1 MGARQYLRSAATALV
16 RPPVLGALYLLAL
29 TVIASSDPIV
39 ADGDHALGAQAR
51 EVGSFVVHT
60 YGGEMRR
67 IALAIVATAALVG
80 ALLGAVAGGLV
91 RVRRALARQKPLE
104 GPRLTLASLPVLVAL
119 HGAFYLR
126 AVARSPQLYA
136 EGLYARGGVRRVV
149 QVFVTDILGVHGAT
163 ALAVLALVVYVAGP
177 RRAWPM
183 WLDRAKRALS
193 ALRAVVTP
201 GRAAVTLALLLLRT
215 VPTLGTAHAAAA
227 PSAGGPMNVLV
238 LAADSLRADRL
249 TPRVAPHL
257 SELAARGTR
266 FDRAYVSLPRT
277 FPSWVTILTGRHPH
291 HHGVRS
297 MFARWDDRAKDFD
310 ALPQRLHKAGYA
322 TGVVSDYAGDIFGRV
337 DLGFEQVDTP
347 SFDFVQ
353 MIRQRALERQTPLLP
368 FLHSRAGRTAF
379 PVLREMNQAADPDML
394 ADDAIAMLRG
404 QGDKPFF
411 MTVFFSAAHFP
422 YAAPAPY
429 YARFTDP
436 TYRGP
441 FKYHKP
447 VGLGGADAVS
457 AADVQQVRGLFDG
470 AVASI
475 DDAMARI
482 LAELDAR
489 GLRERTIIV
498 VTADHGETLFDNEHG
513 QGHGDHL
520 FGDEATHVPLVIV
533 DPRHPT
539 ARRDERIVRDV
550 DLAATL
556 YALTGTPPPADLD
569 GVSLAP
575 ALDGASTPK
584 SFAYAETEL
593 WLGEV
598 PALPDAL
605 RLPYPSLAHLTEIDT
620 AHGQEIV
627 LQRELEPI
635 TTVARH
641 RMVRDER
648 WKLLYVPTR
657 TGVKYMLYD
666 TVADPEERTDVA
678 AAHPAEV
685 TRLEGELWRWMLGDK
700 RMVERGGY
708 LVPRD
713 LASLASLGQG
723 QDALRIPGGAP

>member
-1 MGARQYLRSAATALV
+1 MGARQYLRSAVTVLV
-16 RPPVLGALYLLAL
+16 RPSVLGAAYLLGL
-29 TVIASSDPIV
+29 TAIASSDPIV
-39 ADGDHALGAQAR
+39 AEGDHALGAQAH
-51 EVGSFVVHT
+51 EVGSFVLHA
-60 YGGEMRR
+60 YGGEVRH
-67 IALAIVATAALVG
+67 IALAIAATAALLG
-80 ALLGAVAGGLV
+80 ALLGTAAGLLV
-91 RVRRALARQKPLE
+91 RVRRALARQRRLG
-104 GPRLTLASLPVLVAL
+104 GPRLALASVPVLIVL
-119 HGAFYLR
+119 HASFFLH

-136 EGLYARGGVRRVV
+136 ESLYARGGLRRVLEV
-149 QVFVTDILGVHGAT
+149 LVTDVLGVRGT
-163 ALAVLALVVYVAGP
+163 TVLAVAVLVAYVAGP
-177 RRAWPM
+177 RRAWPA

-193 ALRAVVTP
+193 TLRTVLTP
-201 GRAAVTLALLLLRT
+201 ARVAVTLTLLLLRS
-215 VPTLGTAHAAAA
+215 VPSVGTARAAA
-227 PSAGGPMNVLV
+227 PSSGRMNVLV
-238 LAADSLRADRL
+238 VAADSLRADRL

-257 SELAARGTR
+257 CALAARGTR

-277 FPSWVTILTGRHPH
+277 FPSWVTLLTGRHPH

-297 MFARWDDRAKDFD
+297 MFARWEDRAKDFD
-310 ALPQRLHKAGYA
+310 ALPERLRRAGYA
-322 TGVVSDYAGDIFGRV
+322 TGVVSDYAGDIFGRI
-337 DLGFEQVDTP
+337 DLGFDTVNTP
-347 SFDFVQ
+347 RFDFVQ
-353 MIRQRALERQTPLLP
+353 AIRQRALERQTPLLP
-368 FLHSRAGRTAF
+368 FLQSRAGRSAF

-394 ADDAIAMLRG
+394 ADDAIDLVRR

-436 TYRGP
+436 KYRGP

-447 VGLGGADAVS
+447 VGLGGDAPPT
-457 AADVQQVRGLFDG
+457 AADVQQVRDLYDG
-470 AVASI
+470 AVSSI
-475 DDAMARI
+475 DDAVARI

-520 FGDEATHVPLVIV
+520 FGDEGTHVPLLIV
-533 DPRHPT
+533 DPRHP
-539 ARRDERIVRDV
+539 AGRRDERIVRDV
-550 DLAATL
+550 DLAPTL
-556 YALTGTPPPADLD
+556 YDLTATAPPADLD
-569 GVSLAP
+569 GVSLVP
-575 ALDGASTPK
+575 ALDGAATPK
-584 SFAYAETEL
+584 AFAYAETEL
-593 WLGEV
+593 WLGQV

-605 RLPYPSLAHLTEIDT
+605 RLPYPGLAHLTEIDT

-666 TVADPEERTDVA
+666 TVTDPGERTDVA
-678 AAHPAEV
+678 DAHPAEV
-685 TRLEGELWRWMLGDK
+685 SRLEGELWRWMLSDR

-713 LASLASLGQG
+713 RTAVAALSGDQA
-723 QDALRIPGGAP
+723 ALRIPGGSP

>member
-1 MGARQYLRSAATALV
+1 MGARQYLRSGVVALV
-16 RPPVLGALYLLAL
+16 RPSVLGALYLLLL
-29 TVIASSDPIV
+29 TGIASSDPIV
-39 ADGDHALGAQAR
+39 ADSDHALGAQAH
-51 EVGSFVVHT
+51 EVGTFVVHA
-60 YGGEMRR
+60 YGGEVQR
-67 IALAIVATAALVG
+67 IALAIVATAALIG
-80 ALLGAVAGGLV
+80 ALLGAAAGALV
-91 RVRRALARQKPLE
+91 RARRALARQPPLE
-104 GPRLTLASLPVLVAL
+104 GPRLAMASVPVLIVL
-119 HGAFYLR
+119 HGAFFLR

-136 EGLYARGGVRRVV
+136 EGLYAHGGLRRVL
-149 QVFVTDILGVHGAT
+149 QVFVTDVLGVRGVT
-163 ALAVLALVVYVAGP
+163 ALALVALLLYLAGP
-177 RRAWPM
+177 PRTWPL
-183 WLDRAKRALS
+183 WGGRLKHALS
-193 ALRAVVTP
+193 TLRAVVTP
-201 GRAAVTLALLLLRT
+201 SRVTVTLGLLLLRT
-215 VPTLGTAHAAAA
+215 LPTLGTARAAA
-227 PSAGGPMNVLV
+227 PAAGPMNVLV

-257 SELAARGTR
+257 CELASRGTR

-353 MIRQRALERQTPLLP
+353 LIRQRALERQTPLLP
-368 FLHSRAGRTAF
+368 FLHSRAGRAAF

-394 ADDAIAMLRG
+394 ADDAISMLRG

-429 YARFTDP
+429 YARFTEP
-436 TYRGP
+436 SYRGP

-447 VGLGGADAVS
+447 VGLGGEDRVTP
-457 AADVQQVRGLFDG
+457 ADVQQVRGLFDG

-498 VTADHGETLFDNEHG
+498 VTADHGETLFDNDHG

-520 FGDEATHVPLVIV
+520 FGDEATHVPLLVI
-533 DPRHPT
+533 DPRHPEG
-539 ARRDERIVRDV
+539 RRDDRIVRDV

-556 YALTGTPPPADLD
+556 YDLTGTPAPADLD

-575 ALDGASTPK
+575 ALVGAATPRT
-584 SFAYAETEL
+584 FAYAETEL
-593 WLGEV
+593 WLGDV

-605 RLPYPSLAHLTEIDT
+605 RLPYPGLAHLTEIDT

-657 TGVKYMLYD
+657 TGVKYMLFD
-666 TVADPEERTDVA
+666 TVADPEERRDVA
-678 AAHPAEV
+678 AANPAEV
-685 TRLEGELWRWMLGDK
+685 SRLEGELWRWMLGDK

-713 LASLASLGQG
+713 LAALATLGRGQG
-723 QDALRIPGGAP
+723 ALRIPGGAP